1 MENVLPILL
10 GTILIN
16 NLAMTKLVG
25 ISQLAHFGDEE
36 GEVLFVGISA
46 ALVMLISSILA
57 YAAGSLFELGALNL
71 LVYMILVL
79 LATGVVTLIMKSVKP
94 EMYERLKK
102 VLPLLSVNSAV
113 FYLLLENAAEGLE
126 FLPMLVTSIGA
137 PIGLLFA
144 FVLYGA
150 VRERLAVSH
159 TPKAFKGLP
168 ILLVYAALAVLALS
182 GLNGIL

>member
-16 NLAMTKLVG
+16 NLALTKLVG
-25 ISQLAHFGDEE
+25 IGQLAHFGEEE
-36 GEVLFVGISA
+36 GEVLCIGVSA
-46 ALVMLISSILA
+46 ALIMALSSILA
-57 YAAGSLFELGALNL
+57 FAVGSFAELGALNL
-71 LVYMILVL
+71 LVYMVLVL
-79 LATGVVTLIMKSVKP
+79 LATGIVTVGVKSMKP
-94 EMYERLKK
+94 EMYERVKK

-113 FYLLLENAAEGLE
+113 FYLLLQNATEGLE

-144 FVLYGA
+144 FILYGA
-150 VRERLAVSH
+150 VRERLSVAH
-159 TPKAFKGLP
+159 TPKAFRGLP